1 MAVPILAIETSCD
14 ETSVAV
20 VVDGVEVRAHLV
32 ASQVNLHRRFGGV
45 VPEVAS
51 RRHLEVLN
59 PLLAEA
65 LAAAGLSWR
74 DLRAVAVTYGPGLA
88 GSLLVGVMAAKAL
101 AFALDLPLVAV
112 NHLEGHIY
120 ANFLVEP
127 GLAFPLVCL
136 VVSGGHTDLVL
147 VEGHGAYRVLGRT
160 RDDAAGEAF
169 DKVARVLELDYPGG
183 PHLERLA
190 AQGDPARAPFPR
202 PYLEEASLD
211 FSFSGLK
218 TAVVY
223 SLRRARERGLEV
235 NRADVAAGFQEA
247 VVDVL
252 VEKTVRAAEGH
263 GVDTILLAGGV
274 AANRRLRERLVER
287 VGSRRVVVPP
297 PVLCTDN
304 AAMIACAAYYK
315 YLRGDFAP
323 LTLNVVPDLALG
335 EERYREG

>member
-1 MAVPILAIETSCD
+1 MAVPVLAIETSCD
-14 ETSVAV
+14 ETSAAV
-20 VVDGVEVRAHLV
+20 VVDGVQVRANLV
-32 ASQVNLHRRFGGV
+32 ASQVDLHRRYGGV

-51 RRHLEVLN
+51 RRHLEALN
-59 PLLAEA
+59 PLLAET
-65 LAAAGLSWR
+65 LARAGLSWR

-112 NHLEGHIY
+112 NHVEGHIY
-120 ANFLVEP
+120 ANFLAEP
-127 GLAFPLVCL
+127 RLEFPVVCL

-147 VEGHGAYRVLGRT
+147 VEGHGTYRVLGRT

-190 AQGDPARAPFPR
+190 RRGDPSRVPLPR
-202 PYLEEASLD
+202 PYLEEGSLD

-223 SLRRARERGLEV
+223 FLRRARERGLEV

-252 VEKTVRAAEGH
+252 VEKTVLAARRH
-263 GVDTILLAGGV
+263 GVETVLLAGGV
-274 AANRRLRERLVER
+274 AANGRLRRRLQERA
-287 VGSRRVVVPP
+287 GGCRVVVPP
-297 PVLCTDN
+297 PALCTDN
-304 AAMIACAAYYK
+304 AAMIACAA
-315 YLRGDFAP
+315 
-323 LTLNVVPDLALG
+323 
-335 EERYREG
+335 

>member
-1 MAVPILAIETSCD
+1 VPILAIETSCD

-287 VGSRRVVVPP
+287 AGSRRVVVPP

>member
-1 MAVPILAIETSCD
+1 MAVPVLAIETSCD
-14 ETSVAV
+14 ETAVAV
-20 VVDGVEVRAHLV
+20 VVDGVEVGANLV
-32 ASQVNLHRRFGGV
+32 ASQVDLHRRFGGV

-59 PLLAEA
+59 FLLAEA
-65 LAAAGLSWR
+65 LSRAGLSWR

-127 GLAFPLVCL
+127 GLEFPLVCL

-190 AQGDPARAPFPR
+190 ARGDPARLPFPR
-202 PYLEEASLD
+202 PYLEEGSLD

-252 VEKTVRAAEGH
+252 VEKTVLAAERH

-274 AANRRLRERLVER
+274 AANRRLRERLPER
-287 VGSRRVVVPP
+287 AGGRRVVVPP
-297 PVLCTDN
+297 PALCTDN

-323 LTLNVVPDLALG
+323 PTLNAVPDLVLG
-335 EERYREG
+335 EDRY